1 MNNKFRNAILAVQ
14 IAFVVLTVIFIAF
27 HIIDLARYHRGYGF
41 DTSFAEISDWTWVKD
56 DNTEVSISLPEKLD
70 VEKGTPVRIY
80 TILPDDIKDNY
91 YLAFYNSRDCHI
103 YVDDELRLS
112 FDDDDSDISLGGI
125 CKPRWMFAP
134 IGAADAGKKLLI
146 SRYDN
151 QSDNSIFLNT
161 YYGDALGI
169 KNGYVSLHRFYYFFT
184 IILAGISAAVA
195 IIGSVLH
202 AVFKRKIDIVEI
214 ALGIFMSALW
224 LIFDSP
230 SFQLTFGN
238 YYVDGPLSYMAVL
251 LLPVPIL
258 LYVND
263 TMKRRKQEI
272 MLLLMGVSLVNASY
286 MIAMHLTGFTN
297 FEVNIFS
304 IALFHTLLMVVAV
317 FIIFRDIMDGHL
329 HEYYIVAGGMLIFL
343 FMGTIEAILLLTMR
357 GRVDRTFLL
366 AGLYIVTFSA
376 LVQQILV
383 IHSGEREKNAAIEAN
398 VQKSH
403 FLANMSHEIRTPI
416 NSIIGMNEMILR
428 ESRDPEIKEYA
439 HQIDSSGRL
448 LLGLIND
455 VLDFSKIEAGKLEI
469 IPVEFSTADF
479 ANDII
484 VLASDRAKGKNLEPV
499 FEISEKLPSR
509 LLGDDL
515 HIKQIIINIV
525 SNAVKYTKTGSVFFG
540 MSAIPSFSDPR
551 LYDVKFVIK
560 DTGIGI
566 QPENIDKLFDSFT
579 RVDEVK
585 NRSIEG
591 TGLGLSI
598 VKRLVDM
605 MSGTITVES
614 EYGKGSTFTV
624 VLPLKI
630 VDAAPIGNFAEAV
643 DRSKSAATGE
653 YTERFHAPDAKL
665 LVVDD
670 NIVNLKVVGELL
682 KRTQI
687 QIDTVTGGRE
697 AVGVCEKKKYD
708 LILMDHRMPD
718 PDGIATLHLIREDV
732 RGKNTATP
740 VIVLT
745 ANAFAGLKDKYLAEG
760 FVDYLTKPID
770 SALLEERVMQFLPGR
785 LVLTDF
791 ERSTAGDRDKKDR
804 DKKEPIHRAETQENS
819 EPAAAAPRPEKD
831 EPAEAA
837 APQENK
843 GGSSM
848 SFADAVRGVA
858 GMDYDATCEQ
868 FGGNEEFMR
877 SLLETIVLDGREKI
891 ELMKKYLAEKDYED
905 YGIEAHAAKSTMA
918 TIAAT
923 ALSEHAKK
931 HEFAAKENN
940 IAFIEEDSAAFIEEY
955 GDMLNRI
962 EAAMK
967 SAE

>member
-1 MNNKFRNAILAVQ
+1 MNNKFRNVILAVQ
-14 IAFVVLTVIFIAF
+14 IAFVFLTLVFIAF
-27 HIIDLARYHRGYGF
+27 HIIDLIKHDRGYGF
-41 DTSFAEISDWTWVKD
+41 ETGFAEITDWIWVKD
-56 DNTEVSISLPEKLD
+56 DNTEVSITLPEKLD
-70 VEKGTPVRIY
+70 VDKGTPVRIY
-80 TILPDDIKDNY
+80 TILPSDIKDDY
-91 YLAFYNSRDCHI
+91 YIAFYNSRDCHI

-112 FDDDDSDISLGGI
+112 FDDDDAEASIGGI

-134 IGAADAGKKLLI
+134 IGSADAGKKLMI
-146 SRYDN
+146 SRYDTN
-151 QSDNSIFLNT
+151 SDNSIFINT

-169 KNGYVSLHRFYYFFT
+169 KTGYVSIHKFYYFFT
-184 IILAGISAAVA
+184 IILAGISSAIA
-195 IIGSVLH
+195 IIGSLLH
-202 AVFKRKIDIVEI
+202 IVFKRKIDIVEI
-214 ALGIFMSALW
+214 AIGIFMSSLW

-230 SFQLTFGN
+230 SFQLAFGD

-251 LLPVPIL
+251 LLPIPIL

-272 MLLLMGVSLVNASY
+272 MLLLMAVSLVNAAY
-286 MIAMHLTGFTN
+286 MFSMHLIGFTN
-297 FEVNIFS
+297 FEENIIS
-304 IALFHTLLMVVAV
+304 ISLLHTALMLITV
-317 FIIFRDIMDGHL
+317 FVIFRDIMDGHL
-329 HEYYIVAGGMLIFL
+329 HEYYIVAGGMLLFL
-343 FMGTIEAILLLTMR
+343 FLGTIESILVLTLR

-366 AGLYIVTFSA
+366 AGLYIITFSA
-376 LVQQILV
+376 LVQQIVV
-383 IHSGEREKNAAIEAN
+383 IHDGEREKNAAIEAN

-515 HIKQIIINIV
+515 HIKQIIINLI
-525 SNAVKYTKTGSVFFG
+525 SNAVKYTKTGSIFFG

-551 LYDVKFVIK
+551 LYDVKFVIR

-579 RVDEVK
+579 RVDEIK

-614 EYGKGSTFTV
+614 DYGKGSTFTV
-624 VLPLKI
+624 ILPLKI

-643 DRSKSAATGE
+643 GRSKSDSGE
-653 YTERFHAPDAKL
+653 YEERFHAPDAKL

-740 VIVLT
+740 MIVLT
-745 ANAFAGLKDKYLAEG
+745 ANAFAGLKDMYLAEG

-770 SALLEERVMQFLPGR
+770 SALLEERVMQFLPDR

-791 ERSTAGDRDKKDR
+791 EKT
-804 DKKEPIHRAETQENS
+804 
-819 EPAAAAPRPEKD
+819 PAAQDEK
-831 EPAEAA
+831 PAEIIEENIAPVPEA
-837 APQENK
+837 EPQENK

-877 SLLETIVLDGREKI
+877 SLLETIVQDGREKI
-891 ELMKKYLAEKDYED
+891 ELMKKYLADKDYED

-955 GDMLNRI
+955 TDMLNRI
-962 EAAMK
+962 EAALK

>member
-1 MNNKFRNAILAVQ
+1 MNNKFRNVILAVQ
-14 IAFVVLTVIFIAF
+14 IAFVFLTLVFIAF
-27 HIIDLARYHRGYGF
+27 HIIDLIKHDRGYGF
-41 DTSFAEISDWTWVKD
+41 ETGFAEITDWIWVKD
-56 DNTEVSISLPEKLD
+56 DNTEVSITLPEKLD
-70 VEKGTPVRIY
+70 VDKGTPVRIY
-80 TILPDDIKDNY
+80 TILPSDIKDDY
-91 YLAFYNSRDCHI
+91 YIAFYNSRDCHI

-112 FDDDDSDISLGGI
+112 FDDDDAEASIGGI

-134 IGAADAGKKLLI
+134 IGSADAGKKLMI
-146 SRYDN
+146 SRYDTN
-151 QSDNSIFLNT
+151 SDNSIFINT

-169 KNGYVSLHRFYYFFT
+169 KTGYVSIHKFYYFFT
-184 IILAGISAAVA
+184 IILAGISSAIA
-195 IIGSVLH
+195 IIGSLLH
-202 AVFKRKIDIVEI
+202 IVFKRKIDIVEI
-214 ALGIFMSALW
+214 AIGIFMSSLW

-230 SFQLTFGN
+230 SFQLAFGD

-251 LLPVPIL
+251 LLPIPIL

-272 MLLLMGVSLVNASY
+272 MLLLMAVSLVNAAY
-286 MIAMHLTGFTN
+286 MFSMHLIGFTN
-297 FEVNIFS
+297 FEENIIS
-304 IALFHTLLMVVAV
+304 ISLLHTALMLITV
-317 FIIFRDIMDGHL
+317 FVIFRDIMDGHL
-329 HEYYIVAGGMLIFL
+329 HEYYIVAGGMLLFL
-343 FMGTIEAILLLTMR
+343 FLGTIESILVLTLR

-366 AGLYIVTFSA
+366 AGLYIITFSA
-376 LVQQILV
+376 LVQQIVV
-383 IHSGEREKNAAIEAN
+383 IHDGEREKNAAIEAN

-515 HIKQIIINIV
+515 HIKQIIINLI
-525 SNAVKYTKTGSVFFG
+525 SNAVKYTKTGSIFFG

-551 LYDVKFVIK
+551 LYDVKFVIR

-579 RVDEVK
+579 RVDEIK

-614 EYGKGSTFTV
+614 DYGKGSTFTV
-624 VLPLKI
+624 ILPLKI

-643 DRSKSAATGE
+643 GRSKSDSGE
-653 YTERFHAPDAKL
+653 YEERFHAPDAKM

-740 VIVLT
+740 MIVLT
-745 ANAFAGLKDKYLAEG
+745 ANAFAGLKDMYLAEG

-770 SALLEERVMQFLPGR
+770 SALLEERVMQFLPDR

-791 ERSTAGDRDKKDR
+791 EKT
-804 DKKEPIHRAETQENS
+804 
-819 EPAAAAPRPEKD
+819 AAPQDEK
-831 EPAEAA
+831 PAEIIEESIAPVPEA
-837 APQENK
+837 EPQENK

-877 SLLETIVLDGREKI
+877 SLLETIVQDGREKI
-891 ELMKKYLAEKDYED
+891 ELMKKYLADKDYED

-955 GDMLNRI
+955 TDMLNRI
-962 EAAMK
+962 EAALK

>member
-1 MNNKFRNAILAVQ
+1 MNNKFRNVILAVQ
-14 IAFVVLTVIFIAF
+14 IAFVFLTLVFIAF
-27 HIIDLARYHRGYGF
+27 HIIDLIKHDRGYGF
-41 DTSFAEISDWTWVKD
+41 ETGFAEITDWIWVKD
-56 DNTEVSISLPEKLD
+56 DNTEVSITLPEKLD
-70 VEKGTPVRIY
+70 VDKGTPVRIY
-80 TILPDDIKDNY
+80 TILPSDIKDDY
-91 YLAFYNSRDCHI
+91 YIAFYNSRDCHI

-112 FDDDDSDISLGGI
+112 FDDDDAEASIGGI
-125 CKPRWMFAP
+125 CKPIWMFAP
-134 IGAADAGKKLLI
+134 IGSADAGKKLMI
-146 SRYDN
+146 SRYDTN
-151 QSDNSIFLNT
+151 SDNSIFINT

-169 KNGYVSLHRFYYFFT
+169 KTGYVSIHKFYYFFT
-184 IILAGISAAVA
+184 IILAGISSAIA
-195 IIGSVLH
+195 IIGSLLH
-202 AVFKRKIDIVEI
+202 IVFKRKIDIVEI
-214 ALGIFMSALW
+214 AIGIFMSSLW

-230 SFQLTFGN
+230 SFQLAFGD

-251 LLPVPIL
+251 LLPIPIL

-272 MLLLMGVSLVNASY
+272 MLLLMAVSLVNAAY
-286 MIAMHLTGFTN
+286 MFSMHLIGFTN
-297 FEVNIFS
+297 FEENIIS
-304 IALFHTLLMVVAV
+304 ISLLHTALMLITV
-317 FIIFRDIMDGHL
+317 FVIFRDIMDGHL
-329 HEYYIVAGGMLIFL
+329 HEYYIVAGGMLLFL
-343 FMGTIEAILLLTMR
+343 FLGTIESILVLTLR

-366 AGLYIVTFSA
+366 AGLYIITFSA
-376 LVQQILV
+376 LVQQIVV
-383 IHSGEREKNAAIEAN
+383 IHDGEREKNAAIEAN

-515 HIKQIIINIV
+515 HIKQIIINLI
-525 SNAVKYTKTGSVFFG
+525 SNAVKYTKTGSIFFG

-551 LYDVKFVIK
+551 LYDVKFVIR

-566 QPENIDKLFDSFT
+566 QQENIDKLFDSFT
-579 RVDEVK
+579 RVDEIK

-614 EYGKGSTFTV
+614 DYGKGSTFTV
-624 VLPLKI
+624 ILPLKI

-643 DRSKSAATGE
+643 GRSKSDSGE
-653 YTERFHAPDAKL
+653 YEERFHAPDAKL

-740 VIVLT
+740 MIVLT
-745 ANAFAGLKDKYLAEG
+745 ANAFAGLKDMYLAEG

-770 SALLEERVMQFLPGR
+770 SALLEERVMQFLPDR

-791 ERSTAGDRDKKDR
+791 EKT
-804 DKKEPIHRAETQENS
+804 
-819 EPAAAAPRPEKD
+819 PAAQDEK
-831 EPAEAA
+831 PAEIIEENIAPVPEA
-837 APQENK
+837 EPQENK

-877 SLLETIVLDGREKI
+877 SLLETIVQDGREKI
-891 ELMKKYLAEKDYED
+891 ELMKKYLADKDYED

-955 GDMLNRI
+955 TDMLNRI
-962 EAAMK
+962 EAALK

>member
-1 MNNKFRNAILAVQ
+1 MNNKFRNVILAVQ
-14 IAFVVLTVIFIAF
+14 IAFVFLTLVFIAF
-27 HIIDLARYHRGYGF
+27 HIIDLIKHDRGYGF
-41 DTSFAEISDWTWVKD
+41 ETGFAEITDWIWVKD
-56 DNTEVSISLPEKLD
+56 DNTEVSITLPEKLD
-70 VEKGTPVRIY
+70 VDKGTPVRIY
-80 TILPDDIKDNY
+80 TILPSDIKDDY
-91 YLAFYNSRDCHI
+91 YIAFYNSRDCHI

-112 FDDDDSDISLGGI
+112 FDDDDAEASIGGI

-134 IGAADAGKKLLI
+134 IGSADAGKKLMI
-146 SRYDN
+146 SRYDTN
-151 QSDNSIFLNT
+151 SDNSIFINT

-169 KNGYVSLHRFYYFFT
+169 KTGYVSIHKFYYFFT
-184 IILAGISAAVA
+184 IILAGISSAIA
-195 IIGSVLH
+195 IIGSLLH
-202 AVFKRKIDIVEI
+202 IVFKRKIDIVEI
-214 ALGIFMSALW
+214 AIGIFMSSLW

-230 SFQLTFGN
+230 SFQLAFGD

-251 LLPVPIL
+251 LLPIPIL

-272 MLLLMGVSLVNASY
+272 MLLLMAVSLVNAAY
-286 MIAMHLTGFTN
+286 MFSMHLIGFTN
-297 FEVNIFS
+297 FEENIIS
-304 IALFHTLLMVVAV
+304 ISLLHTALMLITV
-317 FIIFRDIMDGHL
+317 FVIFRDIMDGHL
-329 HEYYIVAGGMLIFL
+329 HEYYIVAGGMLLFL
-343 FMGTIEAILLLTMR
+343 FLGTIESILVLTLR

-366 AGLYIVTFSA
+366 AGLYIITFSA
-376 LVQQILV
+376 LVQQIVV
-383 IHSGEREKNAAIEAN
+383 IHDGEREKNAAIEAN

-515 HIKQIIINIV
+515 HIKQIIINLI
-525 SNAVKYTKTGSVFFG
+525 SNAVKYTKTGSIFFG

-551 LYDVKFVIK
+551 LYDVKFVIR

-579 RVDEVK
+579 RVDEIK

-614 EYGKGSTFTV
+614 DYGKGSTFTV
-624 VLPLKI
+624 ILPLKI

-643 DRSKSAATGE
+643 GRSKSDSGE
-653 YTERFHAPDAKL
+653 YEERFHAPDAKL

-740 VIVLT
+740 MIVLT
-745 ANAFAGLKDKYLAEG
+745 ANAFAGLKDMYLAEG

-770 SALLEERVMQFLPGR
+770 SALLEERVMQFLPDR

-791 ERSTAGDRDKKDR
+791 EKT
-804 DKKEPIHRAETQENS
+804 
-819 EPAAAAPRPEKD
+819 AAPQDEK
-831 EPAEAA
+831 PAEIIEESIAPVPEA
-837 APQENK
+837 EPQENK

-877 SLLETIVLDGREKI
+877 SLLETIVQDGREKI
-891 ELMKKYLAEKDYED
+891 ELMKKYLADKDYED

-962 EAAMK
+962 EAALK

>member
-1 MNNKFRNAILAVQ
+1 MNNKFRNVILAVQ
-14 IAFVVLTVIFIAF
+14 IAFVFLTLVFIAF
-27 HIIDLARYHRGYGF
+27 HIIDLIKHDRGYGF
-41 DTSFAEISDWTWVKD
+41 ETGFAEITDWIWVKD
-56 DNTEVSISLPEKLD
+56 DNTEVSITLPEKLD
-70 VEKGTPVRIY
+70 VDKGTPVRIY
-80 TILPDDIKDNY
+80 TILPSDIKDDY
-91 YLAFYNSRDCHI
+91 YIAFYNSRDCHI

-112 FDDDDSDISLGGI
+112 FDDDDAEASIGGI
-125 CKPRWMFAP
+125 CKPIWMFAP
-134 IGAADAGKKLLI
+134 IGSADAGKKLMI
-146 SRYDN
+146 SRYDTN
-151 QSDNSIFLNT
+151 SDNSIFINT

-169 KNGYVSLHRFYYFFT
+169 KTGYVSIHKFYYFFT
-184 IILAGISAAVA
+184 IILAGISSAIA
-195 IIGSVLH
+195 IIGSLLH
-202 AVFKRKIDIVEI
+202 IVFKRKIDIVEI
-214 ALGIFMSALW
+214 AIGIFMSSLW

-230 SFQLTFGN
+230 SFQLAFGD

-251 LLPVPIL
+251 LLPIPIL

-272 MLLLMGVSLVNASY
+272 MLLLMAVSLVNAAY
-286 MIAMHLTGFTN
+286 MFSMHLIGFTN
-297 FEVNIFS
+297 FEENIIS
-304 IALFHTLLMVVAV
+304 ISLLHTALMLITV
-317 FIIFRDIMDGHL
+317 FVIFRDIMDGHL
-329 HEYYIVAGGMLIFL
+329 HEYYIVAGGMLLFL
-343 FMGTIEAILLLTMR
+343 FLGTIESILVLTLR

-366 AGLYIVTFSA
+366 AGLYIITFSA
-376 LVQQILV
+376 LIQQIVV
-383 IHSGEREKNAAIEAN
+383 IHDGEREKNAAIEAN

-515 HIKQIIINIV
+515 HIKQIIINLI
-525 SNAVKYTKTGSVFFG
+525 SNAVKYTKTGSIFFG

-551 LYDVKFVIK
+551 LYDVKFVIR

-579 RVDEVK
+579 RVDEIK

-614 EYGKGSTFTV
+614 DYGKGSTFTV
-624 VLPLKI
+624 ILPLKI

-643 DRSKSAATGE
+643 GRSKSDSGE
-653 YTERFHAPDAKL
+653 YEERFHAPDAKM

-740 VIVLT
+740 MIVLT
-745 ANAFAGLKDKYLAEG
+745 ANAFAGLKDMYLAEG

-770 SALLEERVMQFLPGR
+770 SALLEERVMQFLPDR

-791 ERSTAGDRDKKDR
+791 EKT
-804 DKKEPIHRAETQENS
+804 
-819 EPAAAAPRPEKD
+819 AAPQDEK
-831 EPAEAA
+831 PAEIIEENKAPVPEA
-837 APQENK
+837 EPQENK

-877 SLLETIVLDGREKI
+877 SLLETIVQDGREKI
-891 ELMKKYLAEKDYED
+891 ELMKKYLADKDYED

-955 GDMLNRI
+955 TDMLNRI
-962 EAAMK
+962 EAALK

>member
-1 MNNKFRNAILAVQ
+1 MNNKFRNVILAVQ
-14 IAFVVLTVIFIAF
+14 IAFVFLTLVFIAF
-27 HIIDLARYHRGYGF
+27 HIIDLIKHDRGYGF
-41 DTSFAEISDWTWVKD
+41 ETGFAEITDWIWVKD
-56 DNTEVSISLPEKLD
+56 DNTEVSITLPEKLD
-70 VEKGTPVRIY
+70 VDKGTPVRIY
-80 TILPDDIKDNY
+80 TILPSDIKDDY
-91 YLAFYNSRDCHI
+91 YIAFYNSRDCHI

-112 FDDDDSDISLGGI
+112 FDDDDAEASIGGI

-134 IGAADAGKKLLI
+134 IGSADAGKKLMI
-146 SRYDN
+146 SRYDTN
-151 QSDNSIFLNT
+151 SDNSIFINT

-169 KNGYVSLHRFYYFFT
+169 KTGYVSIHKFYYFFT
-184 IILAGISAAVA
+184 IILAGISSAIA
-195 IIGSVLH
+195 IIGSLLH
-202 AVFKRKIDIVEI
+202 IVFKRKIDIVEI
-214 ALGIFMSALW
+214 AIGIFMSSLW

-230 SFQLTFGN
+230 SFQLAFGD

-251 LLPVPIL
+251 LLPIPIL

-272 MLLLMGVSLVNASY
+272 MLLLMAVSLVNAAY
-286 MIAMHLTGFTN
+286 MFSMHLIGFTN
-297 FEVNIFS
+297 FEENIIS
-304 IALFHTLLMVVAV
+304 ISLLHTALMLITV
-317 FIIFRDIMDGHL
+317 FVIFRDIMDGHL
-329 HEYYIVAGGMLIFL
+329 HEYYIVAGGMLLFL
-343 FMGTIEAILLLTMR
+343 FLGTIESILVLTLR

-366 AGLYIVTFSA
+366 AGLYIITFSA
-376 LVQQILV
+376 LVQQIVV
-383 IHSGEREKNAAIEAN
+383 IHDGEREKNAAIEAN

-515 HIKQIIINIV
+515 HIKQIIINLI
-525 SNAVKYTKTGSVFFG
+525 SNAVKYTKTGSIFFG

-551 LYDVKFVIK
+551 LYDVKFVIR

-579 RVDEVK
+579 RVDEIK

-614 EYGKGSTFTV
+614 DYGKGSTFTV
-624 VLPLKI
+624 ILPLKI

-643 DRSKSAATGE
+643 GRSKSDSGE
-653 YTERFHAPDAKL
+653 YEERFHAPDAKL

-740 VIVLT
+740 MIVLT
-745 ANAFAGLKDKYLAEG
+745 ANAFAGLKDMYLAEG

-770 SALLEERVMQFLPGR
+770 SALLEERVMQFLPDR

-791 ERSTAGDRDKKDR
+791 EKT
-804 DKKEPIHRAETQENS
+804 
-819 EPAAAAPRPEKD
+819 AAPQDEK
-831 EPAEAA
+831 PAEIIEESIAPVPEA
-837 APQENK
+837 EPQENK

-877 SLLETIVLDGREKI
+877 SLLETIVQDGREKI
-891 ELMKKYLAEKDYED
+891 ELMKKYLADKDYED

-955 GDMLNRI
+955 TDMLNRI
-962 EAAMK
+962 EAALK

>member
-1 MNNKFRNAILAVQ
+1 MNNKFRNVILAVQ
-14 IAFVVLTVIFIAF
+14 IAFVFLTLVFIAF
-27 HIIDLARYHRGYGF
+27 HIIDLIKHDRGYGF
-41 DTSFAEISDWTWVKD
+41 ETGFAEITDWIWVKD
-56 DNTEVSISLPEKLD
+56 DNTEVSITLPEKLD
-70 VEKGTPVRIY
+70 VDKGTPVRIY
-80 TILPDDIKDNY
+80 TILPSDIKDDY
-91 YLAFYNSRDCHI
+91 YIAFYNSRDCHI

-112 FDDDDSDISLGGI
+112 FDDDDAEASIGGI

-134 IGAADAGKKLLI
+134 ISSADAGKKLMI
-146 SRYDN
+146 SRYDTN
-151 QSDNSIFLNT
+151 SDNSIFINT

-169 KNGYVSLHRFYYFFT
+169 KTGYVSIHKFYYFFT
-184 IILAGISAAVA
+184 IILAGISSAIA
-195 IIGSVLH
+195 IIGSLLH
-202 AVFKRKIDIVEI
+202 IVFKRKIDIVEI
-214 ALGIFMSALW
+214 AIGIFMSSLW

-230 SFQLTFGN
+230 SFQLAFGD

-251 LLPVPIL
+251 LLPIPIL

-272 MLLLMGVSLVNASY
+272 MLLLMAVSLVNAAY
-286 MIAMHLTGFTN
+286 MFSMHLIGFTN
-297 FEVNIFS
+297 FEENIIS
-304 IALFHTLLMVVAV
+304 ISLLHTALMLITV
-317 FIIFRDIMDGHL
+317 FVIFRDIMDGHL
-329 HEYYIVAGGMLIFL
+329 HEYYIVAGGMLLFL
-343 FMGTIEAILLLTMR
+343 FLGTIESILVLTLR

-366 AGLYIVTFSA
+366 AGLYIITFSA
-376 LVQQILV
+376 LVQQIVV
-383 IHSGEREKNAAIEAN
+383 IHDGEREKNAAIEAN

-515 HIKQIIINIV
+515 HIKQIIINLI
-525 SNAVKYTKTGSVFFG
+525 SNAVKYTKTGSIFFG

-551 LYDVKFVIK
+551 LYDVKFVIR

-579 RVDEVK
+579 RVDEIK

-614 EYGKGSTFTV
+614 DYGKGSTFTV
-624 VLPLKI
+624 ILPLKI

-643 DRSKSAATGE
+643 GRSKSDSGE
-653 YTERFHAPDAKL
+653 YEERFHAPDAKL

-740 VIVLT
+740 MIVLT
-745 ANAFAGLKDKYLAEG
+745 ANAFAGLKDMYLAEG

-770 SALLEERVMQFLPGR
+770 SALLEERVMQFLPDR

-791 ERSTAGDRDKKDR
+791 EKT
-804 DKKEPIHRAETQENS
+804 
-819 EPAAAAPRPEKD
+819 AAPQDEK
-831 EPAEAA
+831 PAEIIEESIAPVPEA
-837 APQENK
+837 EPQENK

-877 SLLETIVLDGREKI
+877 SLLETIVQDGREKI
-891 ELMKKYLAEKDYED
+891 ELMKKYLADKDYED

-955 GDMLNRI
+955 TDMLNRI
-962 EAAMK
+962 EAALK